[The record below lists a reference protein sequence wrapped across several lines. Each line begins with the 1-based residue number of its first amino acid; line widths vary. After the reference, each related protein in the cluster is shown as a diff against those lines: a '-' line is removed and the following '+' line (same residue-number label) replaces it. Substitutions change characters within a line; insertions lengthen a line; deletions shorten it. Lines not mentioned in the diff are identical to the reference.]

1 MINIVINYFNEP
13 PPFFLR
19 PSEQRQGGE
28 AEESGGGVLSKT
40 GPLQDAI
47 RLCNSQHHECY

>member
-1 MINIVINYFNEP
+1 MRNIVINYFYE

-40 GPLQDAI
+40 GPL
-47 RLCNSQHHECY
+47 